1 MKGLFWTVYLLTTA
15 GLGAYFVIMLLIM
28 FSGACKSEDVG
39 QIEQQVVMIG
49 NWKAEFVSERFCQCY
64 ESKYWGARYLPQT
77 SIGLFGF
84 VLLTLLILDWV
95 LLNDKSMQPNCLNV
109 SKGMRTLLGV
119 TLAGLT
125 WLFYSL
131 LITRTHRDTCAKHLE
146 KCQRWGIHHDE
157 DLHFLS
163 TGLFFLCFVLLWVL
177 VLWHEFNTNKTQ
189 YNGWLRF
196 WNAALVVILVIT
208 LILFGVFAANYV
220 HQRDSFQSAIVMEYI
235 IFVILVAQC
244 VLCLFITTV
253 YEEKVRKV
261 SEELDVGKE
270 ENGNKYGN
278 TYGSKGIDTRQELLP
293 PNKTDTLVV
302 QDWHHADKV
311 RYVTLNTDIL

>member
-1 MKGLFWTVYLLTTA
+1 VSMAGVYRVSMA
-15 GLGAYFVIMLLIM
+15 GLAAYFVIMLLIM
-28 FSGACKSEDVG
+28 TPNVCKSEDAS

-64 ESKYWGARYLPQT
+64 ESEYWGARYLPQT

-95 LLNDKSMQPNCLNV
+95 LLNDKSMQPNCLNA
-109 SKGMRTLLGV
+109 SKGIRKLLGV

-131 LITRTHRDTCAKHLE
+131 LITRTHRDTCAEHLE
-146 KCQRWGIHHDE
+146 ECQTWGIHHDE
-157 DLHFLS
+157 DLHFMS

-177 VLWHEFNTNKTQ
+177 VLLHEFNTNKTQ

-196 WNAALVVILVIT
+196 WNTALVLILVIT
-208 LILFGVFAANYV
+208 LVLFGVFAANYV
-220 HQRDSFQSAIVMEYI
+220 HQRDSFHEAIVMEYI

-261 SEELDVGKE
+261 SEELDEKRE
-270 ENGNKYGN
+270 ENGNKYE
-278 TYGSKGIDTRQELLP
+278 SKGSDTRQELLP
-293 PNKTDTLVV
+293 PNKKDTVVV
-302 QDWHHADKV
+302 QDWHDKDKV